1 MKLVFRDSAFKHD
14 LTEEQLSYA
23 FANALK
29 SKRIY
34 NKEFDYENIWA
45 VGILP
50 NGCDCEFIYYYQD
63 METAVIF
70 HAMSPARK
78 SFMQELERKVK

>member
-1 MKLVFRDSAFKHD
+1 MKIVFRESAFKHG
-14 LTEEQLSYA
+14 LTEEQLSHA
-23 FANALK
+23 FSNVVK
-29 SKRIY
+29 SKRT
-34 NKEFDYENIWA
+34 NSKEFDYENIWA

-50 NGCDCEFIYYYQD
+50 NGNDCEFIYYYQD

-78 SFMQELERKVK
+78 SFTNELERKG